1 MKCALALFASH
12 DAGSAAGARPVT
24 PPSIDIP
31 IPSPRAAPAA
41 PEPGA
46 MYDDEDLGLL
56 ERAAGAQAAAVA
68 AATGAPDDAEMDE
81 ETALAMALAMSMG
94 DTDAAPRYRPTSRCF
109 WGFVNHVHVVAPRAL
124 PAAGP
129 CVCVAVLPAPR
140 WRPPPVAW
148 CPLPRLVPLHLP
160 RLVHLHPHLPPR
172 APPAT
177 ARLCQPSRWPPLVS
191 LLRMYVRRD
200 C

>member
-1 MKCALALFASH
+1 MKCALAPFASH

-94 DTDAAPRYRPTSRCF
+94 DTDAAPRYRPTF
-109 WGFVNHVHVVAPRAL
+109 PVLVGGFVHHVHVVAPRAQ
-124 PAAGP
+124 PAVGP
-129 CVCVAVLPAPR
+129 CVCGCASSTAVAPAPSGVV
-140 WRPPPVAW
+140 PPLAPGAAAPAPTGTPAPAPVPAGASSDGA
-148 CPLPRLVPLHLP
+148 PLPTLTLAAAGLAPEDV
-160 RLVHLHPHLPPR
+160 R
-172 APPAT
+172 AA
-177 ARLCQPSRWPPLVS
+177 
-191 LLRMYVRRD
+191 
-200 C
+200 